1 VARLIENNIS
11 QIVYVKNAHGEH
23 YPDIGHAE
31 RFIGAGVGFEEIQLR
46 NLMYFAYLNTVE
58 EATPD
63 TDVGIKIFK
72 GLNVARGLPVPVVV
86 RFDYHSKVP
95 GARERAVERCA
106 RVAGALKTRYADLA
120 EKGLLH
126 ILQLVRDC
134 TTDAGVEVLACSVN
148 AGVKAGAH

>member
-1 VARLIENNIS
+1 
-11 QIVYVKNAHGEH
+11 
-23 YPDIGHAE
+23 
-31 RFIGAGVGFEEIQLR
+31 
-46 NLMYFAYLNTVE
+46 M
-58 EATPD
+58 
-63 TDVGIKIFK
+63 
-72 GLNVARGLPVPVVV
+72 ARGLPVPIVV

-134 TTDAGVEVLACSVN
+134 TADAAVEVIACSVN
-148 AGVKAGAH
+148 AGAKAGAH